1 MSLDAY
7 QQTQV
12 KSESAQETEYRLFT
26 EVTRSL
32 IAARDRGQKD
42 KAYFEALDWNRRMWS
57 VFSTDCAVP
66 GNGLPD
72 QLRAS
77 IISLSIW
84 VSKHSSLVA
93 RGEEEMEPLIDINK
107 TVMEGLALQVQARR
121 AQPPAAPA
129 PAPAQRSG
137 YANTNT
143 PQERSAARPDI
154 GASNSSSAGFSVP
167 RYISDV

>member
-1 MSLDAY
+1 MSFDAY
-7 QQTQV
+7 QKTQV
-12 KSESAQETEYRLFT
+12 KTESAQETEYRLFT

-32 IAARDRGQKD
+32 IAARDRGEKD
-42 KAYFEALDWNRRMWS
+42 KSYFDALDWNRRMWS
-57 VFSTDCAVP
+57 VFSTDCAVA

-93 RGEEEMEPLIDINK
+93 RGEDEIDPLIDINK
-107 TVMEGLALQVQARR
+107 TVMEGLALQVQARQ
-121 AQPPAAPA
+121 AQPAAAPV
-129 PAPAQRSG
+129 SG
-137 YANTNT
+137 QGAYANMNT
-143 PQERSAARPDI
+143 PAGQPANEREAP
-154 GASNSSSAGFSVP
+154 GQGQTGLSSIP